1 MIKIKWL
8 NQDNFL
14 LGALIG
20 LLIPVPLMFLFG
32 GLLRLV
38 QVTFDVLGTV
48 RDIDMLLLGL
58 GVNVLVMRYYLI
70 NLKSEKTGKGIL
82 LLTVIMILLF
92 FLFLKNSNFAFP
104 F

>member
-48 RDIDMLLLGL
+48 HDMDILLLGL
-58 GVNVLVMRYYLI
+58 GVNVLVMRYYMI
-70 NLKSEKTGKGIL
+70 NLKAEKTGKGIL